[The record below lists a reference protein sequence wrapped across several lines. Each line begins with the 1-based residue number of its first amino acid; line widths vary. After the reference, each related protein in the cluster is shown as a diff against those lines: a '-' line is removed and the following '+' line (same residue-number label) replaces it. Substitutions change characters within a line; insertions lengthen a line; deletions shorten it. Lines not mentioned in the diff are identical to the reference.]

1 MKKIMYRLMLIGLL
15 LLFGT
20 KAKAVQEADNVLYL
34 PFDEGE
40 GKTAKDASPHKNDG
54 IFQENA
60 KWAKGKYGNSLS
72 LDGDK
77 GDWVEVPDSPSLDI
91 TDQITLMAWVYPT
104 RFTAAWYRIVVKH
117 WEKNEAPWMV
127 YGLGQVGG
135 TNGKTSFII
144 SVDGGTEGRLDPSP
158 FGPEGDKPE
167 DTPALKPKVWTH
179 LASTYDGKEMK
190 LYYDGE
196 VVAKKSIEGK
206 LDTNDVSLAIGGNNI
221 QNHEY
226 YPGRIDEVAIW
237 KVALSKNEI
246 QEAMER
252 VYAIESQSK
261 LSTSWGF
268 VKKQYIE

>member
-40 GKTAKDASPHKNDG
+40 GKTAKDTSPHKNDG

-117 WEKNEAPWMV
+117 WAKNEAPWMV

-196 VVAKKSIEGK
+196 VVAKKVLRENWTLTMYLWRLGVTIYKIMNIILGGLMKLLFGK
-206 LDTNDVSLAIGGNNI
+206 WHLV
-221 QNHEY
+221 
-226 YPGRIDEVAIW
+226 R
-237 KVALSKNEI
+237 
-246 QEAMER
+246 MR
-252 VYAIESQSK
+252 
-261 LSTSWGF
+261 F
-268 VKKQYIE
+268 KKPWREFML